1 MSISPLAGK
10 PPPVNILID
19 PQRLNHEYLQRQP
32 DLSDP
37 RQQVAFGTSGHRGT
51 PADGSFTEAHVL
63 AITQAICE
71 YRQSRGI
78 DGPLF
83 LAKDTHAVDTAA
95 HNTALEVLA
104 ANHVETVIADG
115 DDYTPVPV
123 LSHAILVYNR
133 GRVAGYADGIAVTP
147 SHNPPR
153 DGGFKYNPP
162 TGGPADVDITQWV
175 QDRANAILRGG
186 NREVKRLTYQKA
198 AAFGTTHR
206 QNLLRPYVEDL
217 NSVIDMDAIRA
228 SGLRIAADPLGGAA
242 VHLWDIV
249 RERYKLDL
257 TVVNPGVDFTFRFMR
272 VDHDGQIRM
281 DCSSPYAMAGLV
293 ALKNQ
298 YQITFGT
305 DTDADRHGIVAP
317 SVGLLPPNHNLAV
330 AVRYLFTQRPG
341 WPATAMIGKTL
352 VSSSIIDRVCG
363 SVGRKVWEVP
373 VGFKWFVEGLAAGT
387 LGFVGEESA
396 GATLLRRDGTVW
408 TTDKDGPVMGL
419 LACEITART
428 GQDPGQHYAQIE
440 KEFGRSIYRREDQPA
455 TPQEKNILKN
465 LSPAVVRHTTLA
477 GEPILAVL
485 TAAPGNHAP
494 IGGLKVV
501 TANGW
506 FAARPSGTE
515 PQYKIYAESLIDET
529 HLDRIMQEA
538 RELVKKALAS
548 TDKG

>member
-1 MSISPLAGK
+1 MRISPLAGQ
-10 PPPVNILID
+10 PPPADILINS
-19 PQRLNHEYLQRQP
+19 QHLTREYFQRQP
-32 DLSDP
+32 DLADP
-37 RQQVAFGTSGHRGT
+37 RQRVVFGTSGHRGT
-51 PADGSFTEAHVL
+51 PEDGSFTEAHVL

-71 YRQSRGI
+71 YRRSQGI

-95 HNTALEVLA
+95 HDTALEVLA
-104 ANHVETVIADG
+104 ANNVEVVIAEADN
-115 DDYTPVPV
+115 YTPVPV
-123 LSHAILVYNR
+123 LSHAILAYNR
-133 GRVAGYADGIAVTP
+133 GRAVGYADGIAVTP

-162 TGGPADVDITQWV
+162 TGGPADVDVTQWV
-175 QDRANAILRGG
+175 QDRANAILQAG
-186 NREVKRLTYQKA
+186 NRQVQRMAYQKA
-198 AAFGTTHR
+198 AAAGTTHR
-206 QNLLRPYVEDL
+206 QNLLRPYVDDL
-217 NSVIDMDAIRA
+217 SSVIDMDVIRS

-242 VHLWDIV
+242 VHLWDLV
-249 RERYKLDL
+249 RERYKLNL
-257 TVVNPGVDFTFRFMR
+257 TVVNPEVDFTFRFMR

-293 ALKNQ
+293 ALKDQ
-298 YQITFGT
+298 YQISFGT
-305 DTDADRHGIVAP
+305 DTDADRHGIVTP

-330 AVRYLFTQRPG
+330 AVRYLFTQRPQ
-341 WPATAMIGKTL
+341 WPGTAMIGKTL
-352 VSSSIIDRVCG
+352 VSSSMIDRVAS

-373 VGFKWFVEGLAAGT
+373 VGFKWFVDGLAAGT

-396 GATLLRRDGTVW
+396 GATLLRRDGRVW

-440 KEFGRSIYRREDQPA
+440 KEFGRSSYRREDHPA
-455 TPQEKNILKN
+455 TPREKDILKK
-465 LSPAVVRHTTLA
+465 LSPSAVRHTTLA
-477 GEPILAVL
+477 GEAILNVM
-485 TAAPGNHAP
+485 TSAPGNHAP

-515 PQYKIYAESLIDET
+515 SLYKIYAESLIDET
-529 HLDRIMQEA
+529 HVDRILREA
-538 RELVKKALAS
+538 QELVKSALAAR
-548 TDKG
+548 